1 MAVRTRSEH
10 SPPPA
15 DIRESPRPLRVLFL
29 APGDV
34 SKGRVEPISW
44 MQTCRAYAE
53 RGADVTLVTLRVRRP
68 DAIPKSSVWDHFGL
82 PRSFRIAAVPTLL
95 GHDASTRRFRL
106 WAGMPALALALFTA
120 TRQALRPKKVVVHT
134 RVPVLAAPFVLVGRL
149 LPKRRRPL
157 LVFETHTLP
166 KTANGWIV
174 RGVDLVVVNSQK
186 LALDVARQFS
196 LPPERVLFAP
206 LGPHNRIRRHDKN
219 AARTKLALP
228 GEAAIA
234 CYAGKMTEEHN
245 EFLLAVAAELAHT
258 VRRFLLLLVGGNPRI
273 LAWTRERVA
282 QLGLGDSV
290 ILTGFIAPSSVD
302 LYLAAADVL
311 VYHMPSSLSIF
322 PYCTP
327 AKGYDYQAA
336 YRPIVGTDIPLFE
349 EVFGPDGERAIR
361 VTERTPQALADGVR
375 RALELE
381 DGGRAMVERAAAWIN
396 ERTWESRT
404 DTILRALGVH
414 R

>member
-1 MAVRTRSEH
+1 MAVRTRSEP

-15 DIRESPRPLRVLFL
+15 AIRETQRPLRVLFL

-44 MQTCRAYAE
+44 MQTCRAYAK

-68 DAIPKSSVWDHFGL
+68 DAIPKNAVWDHFGL

-95 GHDASTRRFRL
+95 GHEASTPWFRL
-106 WAGMPALALALFTA
+106 WAGMPALALALLTA
-120 TRQALRPKKVVVHT
+120 VRQALRPKTVVVHA
-134 RVPVLAAPFVLVGRL
+134 RVPVLAAPFVLVRRL
-149 LPKRRRPL
+149 LPERRRPL
-157 LVFETHTLP
+157 LVLETHTLP
-166 KTANGWIV
+166 KTANAWIV
-174 RGVDLVVVNSQK
+174 CGVDLVVVNSQK
-186 LALDVARQFS
+186 LALDVARRFG

-206 LGPHNRIRRHDKN
+206 LGPYARIRRHDKT
-219 AARTKLALP
+219 AARTELGLP
-228 GEAAIA
+228 SDAAIA

-245 EFLLAVAAELAHT
+245 EFLLATAAELADK
-258 VRRFLLLLVGGNPRI
+258 VPRFRLLLVGGNPRI
-273 LAWTRERVA
+273 LGSTRERVT

-290 ILTGFIAPSSVD
+290 ILTGFVAPAAVD
-302 LYLAAADVL
+302 RYLAAADVL

-336 YRPIVGTDIPLFE
+336 HRPIVGTDIPLFE

-361 VTERTPQALADGVR
+361 VERTPQALSAGVLQ
-375 RALELE
+375 AFALE
-381 DGGRAMVERAAAWIN
+381 DGGRAMAERAAAWIK
-396 ERTWESRT
+396 ERTWERRS
-404 DTILRALGVH
+404 DLILQALGL
-414 R
+414 